1 MKAIGRR
8 QFGKLIG
15 VFTLLTTA
23 GWSVVLEGC
32 ASFKQISGWV
42 VTGLS
47 SFQSVVDLLV
57 GEGIIMVA
65 IGSVIDLII
74 KGVKAAI
81 ADIGT
86 AVDNYN
92 NAPAATKASLL
103 GKISDALM
111 AAQNEIA
118 QFWNDLMIPDAK
130 AASTVAGLLGLIVST
145 LSGFMAGL
153 PAATKQL
160 MAFQKSLPRVAA
172 AKSEGDFK
180 KRFVAILESNG
191 YGKYRRF

>member
-8 QFGKLIG
+8 QFGRLMG
-15 VFTLLTTA
+15 VFTILTTV
-23 GWSVVLEGC
+23 GWSVLLEGC

-57 GEGIIMVA
+57 GEGIVMVA

-103 GKISDALM
+103 GKISDALV
-111 AAQNEIA
+111 AAQNEIS
-118 QFWNDLMIPDAK
+118 QFWNDLSIPDAK

-145 LSGFMAGL
+145 LSGFMASL
-153 PAATKQL
+153 PAATRQL
-160 MAFQKSLPRVAA
+160 MTFQKTLPRVAA

-191 YGKYRRF
+191 YGKYRRY

>member
-57 GEGIIMVA
+57 GEGLIMVA

-103 GKISDALM
+103 GKISDALI

-160 MAFQKSLPRVAA
+160 MTFQKTLPRVAA